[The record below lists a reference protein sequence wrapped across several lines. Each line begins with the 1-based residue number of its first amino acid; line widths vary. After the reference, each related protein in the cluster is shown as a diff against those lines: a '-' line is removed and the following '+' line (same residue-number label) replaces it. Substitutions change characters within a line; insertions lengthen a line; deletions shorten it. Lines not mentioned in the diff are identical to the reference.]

1 MSAARVAQD
10 VNTHFIHFLLD
21 RKNIFLISPGSI
33 SQWQGSEQ
41 ISTPNSRQTSSR
53 SWWGCQTRSR
63 VRKWTKLENF
73 PPSTVALTA
82 NGSLKSLWRYTKW
95 AFICL
100 LNTSC
105 KMLQVKVK
113 VPLKTLS
120 MTHMQ
125 VSVNEAAA
133 QICRLAPA
141 MLTRRDELFPL
152 ARQVLLPSYVT
163 IPWRVLTFCKIEIF
177 Q

>member
-21 RKNIFLISPGSI
+21 RKNILLISPGSI

-41 ISTPNSRQTSSR
+41 ISTPNSRQISSR
-53 SWWGCQTRSR
+53 SWWGCRMRSR

-73 PPSTVALTA
+73 LPSTVALTA

-105 KMLQVKVK
+105 KCFK
-113 VPLKTLS
+113 LKLKFRWRRS
-120 MTHMQ
+120 
-125 VSVNEAAA
+125 ALR
-133 QICRLAPA
+133 ICRSLWTRLPPRSAVWLQRCWLAGTSFSHWQDRYYCHL
-141 MLTRRDELFPL
+141 MYQFLGK
-152 ARQVLLPSYVT
+152 Y
-163 IPWRVLTFCKIEIF
+163 
-177 Q
+177 